1 MTPSRHSERAMEP
14 DRISSLFSQ
23 ADRDAIQAA
32 VREAEARSSGEIVPY
47 VVGRSDD
54 YQNALWKG
62 AALGALLG
70 PMAALAIHRWS
81 NVWGIPLGIWIALPA
96 PLGGAIGYLL
106 ALLDPLRRWLAGEHA
121 LDARARR
128 RAAGA
133 FLEQE
138 VFRTRQRTGILLFV
152 SLFERRVV
160 LLADSGIHQKVEEG
174 AWEEI
179 TRRLAGG
186 IRSGRP
192 GPALIE
198 AIRACGE
205 LLERHGVERQA
216 DDQDELSNELRLER
230 E

>member
-1 MTPSRHSERAMEP
+1 MEP
-14 DRISSLFSQ
+14 DRFFSQ
-23 ADRDAIQAA
+23 ADLDAIQAA
-32 VREAEARSSGEIVPY
+32 VREAEARTSGEIVPY
-47 VVGRSDD
+47 VVERSDE

-70 PMAALAIHRWS
+70 PMAALAIYRWS
-81 NVWGIPLGIWIALPA
+81 NVWGIPIGIWIALPA
-96 PLGGAIGYLL
+96 PVGGAIGYLL
-106 ALLDPLRRWLAGEHA
+106 SLLHPVRRWMTGEET
-121 LDARARR
+121 LDLRARR
-128 RAAGA
+128 RAAVA
-133 FLEQE
+133 FIDQE
-138 VFRTRQRTGILLFV
+138 VFRTRHRTGILLFV

-174 AWEEI
+174 AWEAI

-216 DDQDELSNELRLER
+216 DDQDELSNELRRER

>member
-1 MTPSRHSERAMEP
+1 MEP
-14 DRISSLFSQ
+14 DRFFSQ
-23 ADRDAIQAA
+23 ADLDAIQAA
-32 VREAEARSSGEIVPY
+32 VREAEARTSGEIVPY
-47 VVGRSDD
+47 VVERSDP
-54 YQNALWKG
+54 YQNAIWKG

-70 PMAALAIHRWS
+70 PMVALAIYRWTD
-81 NVWGIPLGIWIALPA
+81 VWGWPLELWIALPA
-96 PLGGAIGYLL
+96 PLGGAVGYLL
-106 ALLDPLRRWLAGEHA
+106 ALLQPVRRWMAGEHI
-121 LDARARR
+121 LDLRARR
-128 RAAGA
+128 RAAVA

-138 VFRTRQRTGILLFV
+138 VFRTRNRTGILLFV

-174 AWEEI
+174 AWEAI
-179 TRRLAGG
+179 THRLAQG

-205 LLERHGVERQA
+205 LLERHGVELQA
-216 DDQDELSNELRLER
+216 DDTDELSDELRRER

>member
-1 MTPSRHSERAMEP
+1 MEP
-14 DRISSLFSQ
+14 DRFFSQ
-23 ADRDAIQAA
+23 ADLDAIQTA
-32 VREAEARSSGEIVPY
+32 VREAEARTSGEIVPY
-47 VVGRSDD
+47 VVERSDE
-54 YQNALWKG
+54 YPTTAWKG

-70 PMAALAIHRWS
+70 PMVALAIHRWTD
-81 NVWGIPLGIWIALPA
+81 VWGWPLGLWIALPA
-96 PLGGAIGYLL
+96 PLGGAVGYLL
-106 ALLDPLRRWLAGEHA
+106 ALIAPVRRWIAGEHT

-128 RAAGA
+128 RAAVA

-138 VFRTRQRTGILLFV
+138 VFRTRDRTGILLFL

-174 AWEEI
+174 AWEAI
-179 TRRLAGG
+179 TGRLAQG

-192 GPALIE
+192 APALIE

-205 LLERHGVERQA
+205 LLERHGVERRA
-216 DDQDELSNELRLER
+216 DDTDELSNELRRER

>member
-1 MTPSRHSERAMEP
+1 MQT
-14 DRISSLFSQ
+14 DRFFSQ

-32 VREAEARSSGEIVPY
+32 VRGAESRSSGEIVPY
-47 VVGRSDD
+47 VVERSDE

-70 PMAALAIHRWS
+70 PMAAFALQRWS
-81 NVWGIPLGIWIALPA
+81 PIWGIPLGIWIALPA

-106 ALLDPLRRWLAGEHA
+106 ALLPPVRRWMAGEHA

-128 RAAGA
+128 RAAVA
-133 FLEQE
+133 FLDQE

-174 AWEEI
+174 AWEAI

-186 IRSGRP
+186 LRGGRP
-192 GPALIE
+192 GPALAE
-198 AIRACGE
+198 AIQACGE

-216 DDQDELSNELRLER
+216 DDRDELSNELRLER

>member
-1 MTPSRHSERAMEP
+1 MEP
-14 DRISSLFSQ
+14 DRFFSQ
-23 ADRDAIQAA
+23 ADLDAIQAA
-32 VREAEARSSGEIVPY
+32 VREAEARTSGEIVPY
-47 VVGRSDD
+47 VVERSDE

-70 PMAALAIHRWS
+70 PMVALAIYRWS
-81 NVWGIPLGIWIALPA
+81 NVWGIPIGIWIALPA
-96 PLGGAIGYLL
+96 LVGGGIGYLL
-106 ALLDPLRRWLAGEHA
+106 SLLDPVRRWMAGDA
-121 LDARARR
+121 TLDLRARR

-138 VFRTRQRTGILLFV
+138 VFQTRQRTGILLFV

-174 AWEEI
+174 AWEAI
-179 TRRLAGG
+179 TGRLATG

-192 GPALIE
+192 GPAMIE

-216 DDQDELSNELRLER
+216 DDQDELPNELRQER

>member
-1 MTPSRHSERAMEP
+1 MEP
-14 DRISSLFSQ
+14 DRFFSQ
-23 ADRDAIQAA
+23 ADLDAVQAA
-32 VREAEARSSGEIVPY
+32 VREAEARTSGEIVPY
-47 VVGRSDD
+47 VVERSDP
-54 YQNALWKG
+54 YQNAIWKG

-70 PMAALAIHRWS
+70 PMAALAIYLWTD
-81 NVWGIPLGIWIALPA
+81 VWGWPLGLWIALPA

-106 ALLDPLRRWLAGEHA
+106 ALIAPVRRWMAGEHT

-128 RAAGA
+128 RAAVA

-138 VFRTRQRTGILLFV
+138 VFRTRDRTGILLFV

-174 AWEEI
+174 DWETI
-179 TRRLAGG
+179 TRKLAKG

-192 GPALIE
+192 GPALVE

-205 LLERHGVERQA
+205 LLERHGVERRA
-216 DDQDELSNELRLER
+216 DDTDELSDELRRER